1 MKSGLFPETILVR
14 RDFAIDIGQLA
25 PKQIS
30 IAASKTLMVLVPYV
44 SEELNI

>member
-14 RDFAIDIGQLA
+14 IDFAIDIGQLA

-30 IAASKTLMVLVPYV
+30 IATSKTLITSVPYLGEQY
-44 SEELNI
+44 S